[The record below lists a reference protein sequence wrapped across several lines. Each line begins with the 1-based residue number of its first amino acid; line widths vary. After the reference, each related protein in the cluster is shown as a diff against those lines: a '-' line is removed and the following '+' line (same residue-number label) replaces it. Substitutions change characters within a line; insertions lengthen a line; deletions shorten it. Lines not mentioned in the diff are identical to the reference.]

1 MTTKA
6 QLQEFNDKC
15 VGMRFGSW
23 VVIGQL
29 VRDKHKVISLPVRCD
44 CGTES
49 VVSKHDLLKGKSK
62 RCIGCAGTQQ
72 LGSKHVAY
80 GSVAG
85 CDLRSIC
92 KGARKR
98 NIEFA
103 VCGEYLHKL
112 FENQGGLCALTG
124 VPLEAGVR
132 VKRGAAGHG
141 HYSRAGKTR
150 SLDRIDSSKGYV
162 EGNVQWVHKDINVA
176 KGVLSNDDFVSMCL
190 NVIVHMT
197 KGLVNV

>member
-15 VGMRFGSW
+15 VGMRFGTW

-49 VVSKHDLLKGKSK
+49 VVSKHDLLKGRSK
-62 RCIGCAGTQQ
+62 RCQVCASPSGTR
-72 LGSKHVAY
+72 HTAH
-80 GSVAG
+80 GSVAS
-85 CDLRSIC
+85 CDLSSIY
-92 KGARKR
+92 KGAKGR

-103 VCGEYLHKL
+103 VSGEYLHNL
-112 FENQGGLCALTG
+112 FEAQDGRCALTG
-124 VPLEAGVR
+124 VLLEV
-132 VKRGAAGHG
+132 GAMRKGPHWKAR
-141 HYSRAGKTR
+141 RAGKTR

-176 KGVLSNDDFVSMCL
+176 KGVLSNDQFVSMCL

-197 KGLVNV
+197 KGLVSV